1 MFTSGIL
8 NYIETSCYSDIK
20 IKRSKENFYY
30 WYIGLYKDCII
41 YRIKISLDSI

>member
-30 WYIGLYKDCII
+30 WYIGLYQ
-41 YRIKISLDSI
+41 SIVSFIE